1 MIEYPKII
9 ETVGIDLV
17 SGRIVRLVTRVESPG
32 EEAFV
37 RSIDKECV
45 EKAVEKQA
53 AELRRM

>member
-17 SGRIVRLVTRVESPG
+17 SGRIVRLVTQVESPG

-37 RSIDKECV
+37 RSVDKQCV
-45 EKAVEKQA
+45 EMAVEKQA
-53 AELRRM
+53 EQLRQM